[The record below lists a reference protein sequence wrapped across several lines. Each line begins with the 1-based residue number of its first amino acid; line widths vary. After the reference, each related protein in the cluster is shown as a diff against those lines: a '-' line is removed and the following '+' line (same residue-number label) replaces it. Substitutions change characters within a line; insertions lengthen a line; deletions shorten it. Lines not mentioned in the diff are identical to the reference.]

1 MTTTTTTAAAN
12 NSSKKRK
19 NAVVEMKEERK
30 KAEEEEK
37 KQRVAEKLVIVDE
50 RLKKAT
56 EAYDAAKAK
65 MDGFHEQKQNDTDL
79 YNYRPVK
86 EALQNII
93 KKNLD
98 RSKLRNG
105 ESNDGVIA
113 VMLKKNIE
121 DLNNLFW
128 ERFNK
133 NDDIEMELREDFAK
147 ASLELKHAKYVC
159 LEFSRS
165 NY

>member
-1 MTTTTTTAAAN
+1 MMTTTTTAAAN

-19 NAVVEMKEERK
+19 AEMKEERK
-30 KAEEEEK
+30 KAEQEEK
-37 KQRVAEKLVIVDE
+37 KQRAAENLVIVNE

-56 EAYDAAKAK
+56 EAYNATKAK
-65 MDGFHEQKQNDTDL
+65 MDEFYEKKQDDTDL

-86 EALQNII
+86 DALQNII
-93 KKNLD
+93 KKDLD
-98 RSKLRNG
+98 RSKSRNG

-128 ERFNK
+128 ERSNK
-133 NDDIEMELREDFAK
+133 NGHIDMELREDFAK
-147 ASLELKHAKYVC
+147 ASLELKHAKYVRS
-159 LEFSRS
+159 EFCRF
-165 NY
+165 N

>member
-1 MTTTTTTAAAN
+1 MTTSTTTAAAN

-19 NAVVEMKEERK
+19 NAEERK
-30 KAEEEEK
+30 KAEQEEK
-37 KQRVAEKLVIVDE
+37 KQRAAENFVIVEE

-65 MDGFHEQKQNDTDL
+65 MDEFHEKNQDDTDL

-86 EALQNII
+86 EALENII
-93 KKNLD
+93 KKDLD

-128 ERFNK
+128 ERSNK
-133 NDDIEMELREDFAK
+133 NGHIDMELREDFAK
-147 ASLELKHAKYVC
+147 ASLELKHAKYVRS
-159 LEFSRS
+159 EFFRF
-165 NY
+165 N